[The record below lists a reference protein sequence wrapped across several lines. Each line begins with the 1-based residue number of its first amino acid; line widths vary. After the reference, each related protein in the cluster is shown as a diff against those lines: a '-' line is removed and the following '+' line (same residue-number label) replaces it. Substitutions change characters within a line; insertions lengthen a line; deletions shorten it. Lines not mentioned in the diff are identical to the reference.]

1 MTPPWS
7 DAFAE
12 NNHLSFNSCPRT
24 AKRGSISGRH
34 EHAPSFRFLPQ
45 RGQMPLQSG
54 LQSSFESMFSTNAVV
69 RISSRSAL
77 SPSCRR
83 KVHSSASSSRSSE
96 RVSTACTG
104 QETRRSNG
112 AAQRSQTA
120 CRFVAIT
127 ASKTRT
133 PAVLRTVPSAETGS
147 CTGKLPPNCRSCRSS
162 AVWKGR
168 TLSGVCMI
176 FDNPSS
182 IMIPCSIVVQEIL

>member
-45 RGQMPLQSG
+45 WGQMPLQSG

-69 RISSRSAL
+69 RISSRSAI

-120 CRFVAIT
+120 CRFVRSRPLKRGHRRCCAPCR
-127 ASKTRT
+127 AKG
-133 PAVLRTVPSAETGS
+133 PARLQA
-147 CTGKLPPNCRSCRSS
+147 CSCRKQDRTDLRSS
-162 AVWKGR
+162 R
-168 TLSGVCMI
+168 TEGLRRA
-176 FDNPSS
+176 
-182 IMIPCSIVVQEIL
+182 

>member
-69 RISSRSAL
+69 RISSRSAI
-77 SPSCRR
+77 SP
-83 KVHSSASSSRSSE
+83 SSE

-120 CRFVAIT
+120 CRFVEIT

-168 TLSGVCMI
+168 TLSGFCMI

>member
-1 MTPPWS
+1 MLSQKIIIYPSTAAQGQPNGDRSQGGTSMRPHS
-7 DAFAE
+7 D
-12 NNHLSFNSCPRT
+12 
-24 AKRGSISGRH
+24 
-34 EHAPSFRFLPQ
+34 
-45 RGQMPLQSG
+45 
-54 LQSSFESMFSTNAVV
+54 
-69 RISSRSAL
+69 
-77 SPSCRR
+77 SCRSGGR
-83 KVHSSASSSRSSE
+83 CPCSPACKAASNPCSARTRSSGS
-96 RVSTACTG
+96 RPDRPCPPPAGGKSTRLPHPPAQATG

-120 CRFVAIT
+120 CRFVEIT

-168 TLSGVCMI
+168 TLSGFCMI

>member
-69 RISSRSAL
+69 RISSRSAI

-96 RVSTACTG
+96 REDTG
-104 QETRRSNG
+104 G
-112 AAQRSQTA
+112 
-120 CRFVAIT
+120 VAHRPLGGDGLLHG
-127 ASKTRT
+127 KT
-133 PAVLRTVPSAETGS
+133 PAELQIVQIQRGMEGQNTVR
-147 CTGKLPPNCRSCRSS
+147 L
-162 AVWKGR
+162 
-168 TLSGVCMI
+168 LHD
-176 FDNPSS
+176 F
-182 IMIPCSIVVQEIL
+182 